1 MGSLAS
7 VYHKPP
13 AAFVS
18 RSRPAVVRAEDLEG
32 GDETEEDEADAGVS
46 GQGASSAAVNAV
58 RSRVPVL
65 TPTGGVGVSHGEVV
79 GERGRERV
87 VCERD

>member
-1 MGSLAS
+1 VGSLAS

-18 RSRPAVVRAEDLEG
+18 RSRLAVVRAEDLEG

-58 RSRVPVL
+58 RSSRFLPFR
-65 TPTGGVGVSHGEVV
+65 TGIGNSHGEGVSH
-79 GERGRERV
+79 RG
-87 VCERD
+87 